1 MVTILIVDDEKE
13 IQNVLKEYCLH
24 EGFSVLLANDGYEA
38 LKQVEKNHV
47 DLVLMDIM
55 MPNLDGYKTVE
66 EINKLKNIPIIMMSA
81 KSEEYDKLKGFELGI
96 EDYVT
101 KPFSPREVMARIK
114 TILKRTM
121 GFSERLVAGNI
132 SIDTNARKV
141 YLSNNEVALNNKEF
155 VLLVTL
161 IKNKNTVMTREKL
174 LNEVWGFDY
183 EGDDRTIDAHI
194 KMLRSKLG
202 DDANNIK
209 TIHGVGYK
217 FEIWQKR
224 K

>member
-174 LNEVWGFDY
+174 LNEVWGLDY

-217 FEIWQKR
+217 FEI
-224 K
+224 

>member
-13 IQNVLKEYCLH
+13 IQNVLKEYCIH

-38 LKQVEKNHV
+38 LEQVEKNNV
-47 DLVLMDIM
+47 DLILMDIM

-81 KSEEYDKLKGFELGI
+81 KSEEYDKLKGFDLGI

-101 KPFSPREVMARIK
+101 KPFSPKEVVARIK

-121 GFSERLVAGNI
+121 GFSERLVAGNV
-132 SIDTNARKV
+132 SIDTKARKV
-141 YLSNNEVALNNKEF
+141 YLSNKEVALNNKEF
-155 VLLVTL
+155 ILLLTL

-194 KMLRSKLG
+194 KMLRAKLG

-217 FEIWQKR
+217 FEI
-224 K
+224 

>member
-13 IQNVLKEYCLH
+13 IQNVLKEYCIH

-38 LKQVEKNHV
+38 LEQVEKNNV
-47 DLVLMDIM
+47 DLILMDIM

-81 KSEEYDKLKGFELGI
+81 KNEEYDKLKGFDLGI

-101 KPFSPREVMARIK
+101 KPFSPKEVIARIK

-121 GFSERLVAGNI
+121 GFSERLIAGNV
-132 SIDTNARKV
+132 SIDTKARKV
-141 YLSNNEVALNNKEF
+141 YLSNKEIALNNKEF

-194 KMLRSKLG
+194 KMLRAKLG
-202 DDANNIK
+202 NEANKIK

-217 FEIWQKR
+217 FEI
-224 K
+224 

>member
-38 LKQVEKNHV
+38 LEQVEKNNV
-47 DLVLMDIM
+47 DLILMDIM

-81 KSEEYDKLKGFELGI
+81 KSEEYDKLKGFDLGI

-101 KPFSPREVMARIK
+101 KPFSPKEVIARIK

-121 GFSERLVAGNI
+121 GFSERLVAGNV
-132 SIDTNARKV
+132 SIDTKARKV
-141 YLSNNEVALNNKEF
+141 YLSNKEVALNNKEF
-155 VLLVTL
+155 ILLLTL

-194 KMLRSKLG
+194 KMLRAKLG
-202 DDANNIK
+202 NDANNIK

-217 FEIWQKR
+217 FEI
-224 K
+224 

>member
-1 MVTILIVDDEKE
+1 
-13 IQNVLKEYCLH
+13 
-24 EGFSVLLANDGYEA
+24 
-38 LKQVEKNHV
+38 
-47 DLVLMDIM
+47 
-55 MPNLDGYKTVE
+55 
-66 EINKLKNIPIIMMSA
+66 MSA
-81 KSEEYDKLKGFELGI
+81 KNEEYDKLKGFDLGI

-101 KPFSPREVMARIK
+101 KPFSPKEVIARIK

-121 GFSERLVAGNI
+121 GFSERLIAGNV
-132 SIDTNARKV
+132 SIDTKARKV
-141 YLSNNEVALNNKEF
+141 YLSNKEIALNNKEF

-194 KMLRSKLG
+194 KMLRAKFG
-202 DDANNIK
+202 DEANKIK

-217 FEIWQKR
+217 FEI
-224 K
+224 